1 MADLTKVTG
10 VANAD
15 ISKIDGVAAADIQKV
30 DGVDK
35 PSAVTTA
42 SRWFIGT
49 HGSTAYNGRV
59 YTTTEVDAASGW
71 VFMIDFNPTL
81 ANNIGDIITGQD
93 PEGNKR
99 VMCHGSHQ
107 NNEIHYASA
116 SLSTAELQDED
127 NWTGRNPDKHAD
139 GTQGGPGLAWGNDV
153 WNLGGDDENMG
164 DGTFD
169 NMFRST
175 DGGYT
180 WAHID
185 NDNTIAAACFAIAYK
200 GSGGIW
206 LASTQSHIWKST
218 DDGATW
224 TDKGALVGTRAI
236 RCICYDGSGRWM
248 AGISG
253 GHIWI
258 SDDDGENWTDSTGEG
273 FGSAAIVSAVYA
285 KGTINKWVIIG
296 SSGRMSYSS
305 DASDGSWTYNRTTN
319 ASGSHVNFNQIA
331 TDDTT
336 IVIAGNDGTVLTS
349 TDGIDWTASTSMSD
363 LIGTLNCRSIGH
375 DLIGTGYR

>member
-1 MADLTKVTG
+1 MGDLTKVNG

-15 ISKIDGVAAADIQKV
+15 IVKIDGVAAADIQKV
-30 DGVDK
+30 DGIDK

-42 SRWFIGT
+42 TRWLCGT
-49 HGSTAYNGRV
+49 HGSTAVNGDM
-59 YTTTEVDAASGW
+59 YTTTETNGASGW
-71 VFMIDFNPTL
+71 VFCIDFSPSL
-81 ANNIGDIITGQD
+81 ANVINDIATGKG

-99 VMCHGSHQ
+99 FIAHGSHQ

-127 NWTGRNPDKHAD
+127 NWTGVNPDRHAD
-139 GTQGGPGLAWGNDV
+139 AFGGGPGIAWGNDV
-153 WNLGGDDENMG
+153 WILGGDKEDMG
-164 DGTFD
+164 DGTYD

-175 DGGYT
+175 DGGHT

-185 NDNTIAAACFAIAYK
+185 NNNTINDNCLAVAYK

-224 TDKGALVGTRAI
+224 ADKGALVGTKDI
-236 RCICYDGSGRWM
+236 RCICYDGSGRWI
-248 AGISG
+248 AGLAG
-253 GHIWI
+253 GNVWY
-258 SDDDGENWTDSTGEG
+258 SDDDGENWTDSTGHG
-273 FGSAAIVSAVYA
+273 FGGRPILCAVYA
-285 KGTINKWVIIG
+285 KGTINKWVLVG
-296 SSGRMSYSS
+296 NSGEISYSS
-305 DASDGSWTYNRTTN
+305 DASDGSWTNAHVAN
-319 ASGSHVNFNQIA
+319 ASGSYVHLNQVA

-336 IVIAGNDGTVLTS
+336 IVVVGNDGTILTS
-349 TDGIDWTASTSMSD
+349 TDGISWTASTSMSD
-363 LIGTLNCRSIGH
+363 HIGTLNIRSISH